1 MSIAL
6 SIPSIGGLNADA
18 PGLNRADLAGAGL
31 YGVTGPLL
39 SNPNSQPPPLP
50 ALPASSGLAIQNAA
64 TAASANA
71 TTGVD
76 PLTPRGL
83 TASGAVALT
92 NVISTVTTALNGV
105 QNNTATGFTQLLQ
118 SPGFQV
124 LLQVLGAGDTG
135 VSNRAGTNTGTS
147 STAQLASLLQS
158 GSSPS
163 ANPTA
168 STAAATGPNPS
179 TTSTTGSA
187 PGPGNHAS
195 GNQSPYFQKLLG
207 ELEST
212 YKASAPTTNGA
223 ALNTSELDLFLKW
236 LSLNGAGSVVASA

>member
-1 MSIAL
+1 VSIAL

-135 VSNRAGTNTGTS
+135 VSNGADTNTGTS